1 MLSLGS
7 NVLNKSMLTFLG
19 SHTNFKLQHQTH
31 PYPLTHRTNAP
42 VSDVS
47 DNPLDIKKSSQ

>member
-1 MLSLGS
+1 
-7 NVLNKSMLTFLG
+7 MLTFLG

-31 PYPLTHRTNAP
+31 PYPLTDRTDAP

-47 DNPLDIKKSSQ
+47 NNPLDTKKSSQ

>member
-1 MLSLGS
+1 MLFLGS
-7 NVLNKSMLTFLG
+7 NVLNKSVLTFLG

-31 PYPLTHRTNAP
+31 PYPLTDRTDAP

-47 DNPLDIKKSSQ
+47 NNPLDTKKSSQ